1 MSLAPLRLC
10 SLLAVAASL
19 VCAHASAEPFP
30 LTPKVTASVANFTT
44 KTCGQPFDVI
54 VRVESANAKL
64 DGKIEVRGVTTPV
77 SVPKDGTAQVT
88 ASGGTYDCAKDLG
101 STVTIQTEGPKKGVS
116 LFSKPLPPKKVI
128 FTPAQKAPVTGYGGY
143 VALAIGET
151 ACGAPIKAQVLNQL
165 EAKGGGSAPWKLTLS
180 GNGSTKSAVY
190 AAGATDIELGSLDC
204 TKGAPTFTLS
214 GPGVSSSTVSPETV
228 GF

>member
-1 MSLAPLRLC
+1 MSLASPRLC

-19 VCAHASAEPFP
+19 VCAHASAEPLP

-44 KTCGQPFDVI
+44 KTCGQPFDVL

-64 DGKIEVRGVTTPV
+64 DGKIEVRGVMTPV

-101 STVTIQTEGPKKGVS
+101 STVTIQTEGKGVS

-128 FTPAQKAPVTGYGGY
+128 FTSAQKAPVTGYGGY
-143 VALAIGET
+143 VALAIKET
-151 ACGAPIKAQVLNQL
+151 VCGAPIKAQVINLL

-190 AAGATDIELGSLDC
+190 AAGATDVELGSLDC
-204 TKGAPTFTLS
+204 AKGAPTFTLS
-214 GPGVSSSTVSPETV
+214 GPGVGSTTVSPESV